1 MCGFSVLVVCAT
13 ARVGGIALYSYY
25 FVALARRARS
35 IVQLEPPS
43 AMSGAS
49 SSSWQPKKVTTPPK
63 AAPEKVTTPPKA
75 APKKMPTATAAVPVL
90 EPPRKEEVPGEV
102 DDAAPL
108 KKVRGPR
115 GGKDRASKI
124 KWQMKHAVHALSKK
138 GLLDAGSA
146 LMLRAALLS

>member
-1 MCGFSVLVVCAT
+1 MRYVDFRCSSCALIT
-13 ARVGGIALYSYY
+13 ARVGGIALYAYY

-63 AAPEKVTTPPKA
+63 AAP
-75 APKKMPTATAAVPVL
+75 KKMPTATAAVPVL

-108 KKVRGPR
+108 KRVRGPR